1 MTQFRH
7 NCFLYLHHRKNK
19 LHGGNK
25 MKKLV
30 LLVVLVLAVTSITAF
45 AYAAYST
52 PADIISG
59 LTGKTVDEVTE
70 QKLTFGGTYGQ
81 IAIDEDVFEEFKN
94 QMLESKKAYLDEKVK
109 DGSITQEQADD
120 FYNSMLERQE
130 YCDGSGNGSG
140 RGMMGFGFGNRG
152 MGRGFGQQ
160 GNGQGF
166 GCRGWQ

>member
-1 MTQFRH
+1 
-7 NCFLYLHHRKNK
+7 
-19 LHGGNK
+19 

-59 LTGKTVDEVTE
+59 LTGKTADEITE
-70 QKLTFGGTYGQ
+70 QKLASGETYGQ

-94 QMLESKKAYLDEKVK
+94 EMLESKKAFLDEKVK
-109 DGSITQEQADD
+109 DGTITQDQADD
-120 FYNSMLERQE
+120 FYNGMVERQQFC
-130 YCDGSGNGSG
+130 YGSGSNGSG

-166 GCRGWQ
+166 GCRAWQ

>member
-1 MTQFRH
+1 
-7 NCFLYLHHRKNK
+7 
-19 LHGGNK
+19 

-59 LTGKTVDEVTE
+59 LTGKTADEITE
-70 QKLTFGGTYGQ
+70 QKLTSGETYGQ
-81 IAIDEDVFEEFKN
+81 IAIDENVWEEYKE
-94 QMLESKKAYLDEKVK
+94 QMLESKKTFLDEKVK
-109 DGSITQEQADD
+109 DGSITEKQAED
-120 FYNSMLERQE
+120 FYNSMLERQQ

-140 RGMMGFGFGNRG
+140 RGMMGFGFGNKG
-152 MGRGFGQQ
+152 MGRGLGQQ

-166 GCRGWQ
+166 GCRAWQ